1 MKKLFLSLVA
11 AMMAATATY
20 AQSSLLATLS
30 SNGTI
35 TTYYGADALRNAHAD
50 AKDGDIITLSSGSFT
65 AVNIEKGITIRGA
78 GMDVDPA
85 TQSEPTIIVG
95 NFSISIPETST
106 SPLTIEGI
114 YSNYYINQTKVL
126 RNATFLKC
134 RISELFAG
142 ASNAPAVQNITMI
155 HCKITKELVC
165 PYSGTI
171 SCLNCVIWN
180 PRTYYS
186 STQSGERGVY
196 EMTNCILQKSNV
208 ATELSYSTFKNC
220 IFVGASKYLFGST
233 NTMYNCVLASD
244 DTSYDYFKN
253 ISNTTNKVVSYAS
266 VFKTCKDGT
275 YSDSENF
282 ELTSEAAN
290 NYKGTDGTQ
299 VGIYGGNMPFNPTPS
314 NPRITKCDV
323 ASKSTADGKLS
334 VDITVEGA
342 E

>member
-1 MKKLFLSLVA
+1 MKKLFLSFVV
-11 AMMAATATY
+11 AMMGATTTF

-30 SNGTI
+30 SNGNI
-35 TTYYGADALRNAHAD
+35 TTYYGADALRNAHAN

-95 NFSISIPETST
+95 NFSIGIPETST

-114 YSNYYINQTKVL
+114 YSNYYIRQTKVL

-142 ASNAPAVQNITMI
+142 ASTPPALQNITMI
-155 HCKITKELVC
+155 HCKITKELVI
-165 PYSGTI
+165 PANSTV

-180 PRTYYS
+180 PRTYVNS
-186 STQSGERGVY
+186 SNCVY
-196 EMTNCILQKSNV
+196 EMTNCILQKLNASS
-208 ATELSYSTFKNC
+208 EMWSSTFKNC
-220 IFVGASKYLFGST
+220 IFVGTNNSSFHNN
-233 NTMYNCVLASD
+233 NTMYNCVLATD
-244 DTSYDYFKN
+244 DTSFNHFKN
-253 ISNTTNKVVSYAS
+253 ISNTTNKVVSYDS

-282 ELTSEAAN
+282 ELTDNAVSE
-290 NYKGTDGTQ
+290 YKGTDGTQ
-299 VGIYGGNMPFNPTPS
+299 VGIYGGNMPFNPVPS

>member
-11 AMMAATATY
+11 TMMAATATY

-50 AKDGDIITLSSGSFT
+50 AKDDDIITLSSGSFT
-65 AVNIEKGITIRGA
+65 SIEVTKGITLRGA
-78 GMDVDPA
+78 GMEVDA
-85 TQSEPTIIVG
+85 TTGSEPTIIAG
-95 NFSISIPETST
+95 KFNIKIPEETT
-106 SPLTIEGI
+106 AKLTIEGI
-114 YSNYYINQTKVL
+114 YFNEAIVVNKKLSG
-126 RNATFLKC
+126 ATILKS
-134 RISELFAG
+134 RLKNLTSSSLVENL
-142 ASNAPAVQNITMI
+142 TMI
-155 HCKITKELVC
+155 HCKVANQLYLSV
-165 PYSGTI
+165 SGSTL
-171 SCLNCVIWN
+171 SCLNCIIWE
-180 PRTYYS
+180 PYYYN
-186 STQSGERGVY
+186 GGVY
-196 EMTNCILQKSNV
+196 GEFTNCIVSKNAPGSYFGN
-208 ATELSYSTFKNC
+208 ATMK
-220 IFVGASKYLFGST
+220 
-233 NTMYNCVLASD
+233 NCVLLCGN
-244 DTSYDYFKN
+244 SYLGA
-253 ISNTTNKVVSYAS
+253 SNTLFNCVAVNTAGYNVFYNSTNSSNTVVKDYTS
-266 VFKTCKDGT
+266 VFKTCKDNT